1 MSYTDSNA
9 NTQQA
14 QNSVKTLNTIKK
26 FVIFIVIAGCVVFG
40 VQVGGKM
47 KIENTLKLAE
57 TEYADACEDLEY
69 SILENEYCKEAK
81 INSIWFIVTD
91 VEYTGDEYLVTLK
104 ADCSSTAYQGGM
116 MSYLNNTLAAFE
128 IIDQIPHDM
137 TLSNGAKASIFNGT
151 DWNLYVYV
159 NGDCVYYPGISFS

>member
-40 VQVGGKM
+40 IQVGGKM

-57 TEYADACEDLEY
+57 TEYA
-69 SILENEYCKEAK
+69 
-81 INSIWFIVTD
+81 
-91 VEYTGDEYLVTLK
+91 
-104 ADCSSTAYQGGM
+104 
-116 MSYLNNTLAAFE
+116 AARCRCRALRY
-128 IIDQIPHDM
+128 I
-137 TLSNGAKASIFNGT
+137 
-151 DWNLYVYV
+151 
-159 NGDCVYYPGISFS
+159 